1 MIVHIT
7 RDAGGVHA
15 QGHRVAL
22 HLGGEPELKR
32 RVLATISQLD
42 DPPDEIRFQRLGPRA
57 SEPPLVA
64 LVARDVEQLSRE
76 TAPALVAQTAA
87 ANSSAPTN
95 PTPVTATSSPR
106 SHKRR
111 S

>member
-1 MIVHIT
+1 MMIVHIT
-7 RDAGGVHA
+7 RDGDAVHA

-32 RVLATISQLD
+32 RVLATIAQLD
-42 DPPDEIRFQRLGPRA
+42 DPPDEIRFERRGLSVAPLPNALPGA
-57 SEPPLVA
+57 LPPLPEP
-64 LVARDVEQLSRE
+64 RP
-76 TAPALVAQTAA
+76 APPSLLAV
-87 ANSSAPTN
+87 NSSAPTN